1 MKKNEVVIKG
11 QIMTEERKGF
21 YFELLELLEQDPE
34 KRFYADNGKDLLRN
48 KVYECAM
55 KMDKDLIKLL
65 LSNDRIKDKF
75 FTDIDGTL
83 VFDKTAFGW
92 AINNKAFLQ
101 DSYTRFKNTIGLIDS
116 KEQFISSKNDVV
128 LSFPYKDCVLE
139 GGQTKEDQK
148 RGEIFYNELLAPDDV
163 DRLLAPKVFTNVKRY
178 TKDGE
183 ELSITEFKGND
194 NLLIRGNNLLALS
207 SILKRYEGR
216 VKCIYIDPPYNTGS
230 DSFNYNDNFN
240 HSSWLVFMRNR
251 LKFAYKLL
259 RNDGY
264 LFVQCDDNEQAYLK
278 VLTDEIYGRDNFI
291 NVITV
296 KTKIGGVSG
305 SSEGKSLKDATEF
318 INVYAKNKLESDLNP
333 VYIKTPLY
341 KYIQQY
347 QDEGKS
353 WKYTSIITK
362 LEGKRIIKSVGE
374 MTFYTYD
381 TFETMS
387 VSAFAKDNKLSIEDV
402 YNKYNDKI
410 FRTTNAQSSIRQTVI
425 NETSEFDNT
434 IISCEYIPIKGK
446 NQGKLTEILYK
457 DKNRNM
463 LMFLSDCVEE
473 DNGKNYYLEK
483 VSTLWDDIQYNNIS
497 KDGGVDFPNGKK
509 PETLIKRILDLTTK
523 EKDIVIDFHLGS
535 GTTIAVAHKMQRHY
549 VGIEQLDYGENDSL
563 TRLKNVISGDTTG
576 ISKDRDV
583 NWHGGG
589 SFVYCELKELNH
601 KYIDEIQVAD
611 DNKLNDLY
619 KEITDSEFISY
630 KADINKLK
638 ESEQDFKELS
648 TEDKRN
654 FLIQVLDK
662 NLLYVNYC
670 DMEDEDLAVTE
681 EEKAFARSFYGE
693 GV

>member
-1 MKKNEVVIKG
+1 MTVEKN
-11 QIMTEERKGF
+11 GF
-21 YFELLELLEQDPE
+21 YFELLDLLKKDPE
-34 KRFYADNGKDLLRN
+34 QRFYADNDKDLLRN

-65 LSNDRIKDKF
+65 LSNDRMKDKF

-163 DRLLAPKVFTNVKRY
+163 DRLLAPKVFTNMKRY

-183 ELSITEFKGND
+183 EIINKFNDTD
-194 NLLIRGNNLLALS
+194 NLLIKGNNLLALS

-230 DSFNYNDNFN
+230 DSFKYNDNFN

-251 LKFAYKLL
+251 LKLAYKLL

-278 VLTDEIYGRDNFI
+278 VLTDEIFSRDNFI

-333 VYIKTPLY
+333 VYIKTPLN

-362 LEGKRIIKSVGE
+362 LGGKRKIKSIGE

-381 TFETMS
+381 IFETMS
-387 VSAFAKDNKLSIEDV
+387 VSTFAKNNELSIEDV
-402 YNKYNDKI
+402 YNNYNDKI

-434 IISCEYIPIKGK
+434 VISCEYIPIKGK

-463 LMFLSDCVEE
+463 LMFLSDCVEK
-473 DNGKNYYLEK
+473 DSGKNYYLEK

-509 PETLIKRILDLTTK
+509 PETLMKRILDLTTK

-535 GTTIAVAHKMQRHY
+535 GTTAAVSHKMHRQY
-549 VGIEQLDYGENDSL
+549 IGIEQLDYGKNDSL
-563 TRLKNVISGDTTG
+563 TRLKNVITGDSTG
-576 ISKDRDV
+576 ISKERDI
-583 NWHGGG
+583 NWQGGG

-630 KADINKLK
+630 KADINKLN

-648 TEDKRN
+648 TEDKRS
-654 FLIQVLDK
+654 FLIQLLDK

-670 DMEDEDLAVTE
+670 DMEDEDLAVTD

-693 GV
+693 EV

>member
-1 MKKNEVVIKG
+1 
-11 QIMTEERKGF
+11 MTEERKGF

-65 LSNDRIKDKF
+65 LSNDKMKEKF

-163 DRLLAPKVFTNVKRY
+163 DRLLAPKVFTNMKRY

-183 ELSITEFKGND
+183 ESITEFDDKD
-194 NLLIRGNNLLALS
+194 NLLIKGNNLLALS

-251 LKFAYKLL
+251 IIQAYNLL
-259 RNDGY
+259 SKEGG
-264 LFVQCDDNEQAYLK
+264 LFVQIDYHELGYLIPLLDEIFGKNNLVQIISVKTASPAGFKTVNPGPIDVTEYILFYAKDRNCFDFKKMYVPTSYDSNYDLYIENPDDNPENWKLEKLY
-278 VLTDEIYGRDNFI
+278 
-291 NVITV
+291 NVIY
-296 KTKIGGVSG
+296 KMNGIELG
-305 SSEGKSLKDATEF
+305 STWQQA
-318 INVYAKNKLESDLNP
+318 AKNAQAKWGDYWKIIRDSLIAEFALQNANRVVSIRDPQKPTQELKALMERS
-333 VYIKTPLY
+333 KTERD
-341 KYIQQY
+341 K
-347 QDEGKS
+347 
-353 WKYTSIITK
+353 
-362 LEGKRIIKSVGE
+362 V
-374 MTFYTYD
+374 F
-381 TFETMS
+381 
-387 VSAFAKDNKLSIEDV
+387 V
-402 YNKYNDKI
+402 YNKSDGEEQGY
-410 FRTTNAQSSIRQTVI
+410 VI
-425 NETSEFDNT
+425 NGGALSFYSKKVKNIDGTLTSTELLTDLWQD
-434 IISCEYIPIKGK
+434 IS
-446 NQGKLTEILYK
+446 
-457 DKNRNM
+457 
-463 LMFLSDCVEE
+463 
-473 DNGKNYYLEK
+473 
-483 VSTLWDDIQYNNIS
+483 WDGIA
-497 KDGGVDFPNGKK
+497 KEGGVQLKNGKK
-509 PETLIKRILDLTTK
+509 PEKLLRRIIELATK
-523 EKDIVIDFHLGS
+523 ESDIVLDFHVGS
-535 GTTIAVAHKMQRHY
+535 GTTCAVAHKLNRQY
-549 VGIEQLDYGENDSL
+549 IGIEQLNYNDNDSL
-563 TRLKNVISGDTTG
+563 VRLINVLSGEQGG
-576 ISKDRDV
+576 ISKSV

-638 ESEQDFKELS
+638 ESEQNFKELS
-648 TEDKRN
+648 TEDKRS

>member
-1 MKKNEVVIKG
+1 
-11 QIMTEERKGF
+11 MTEERKGF
-21 YFELLELLEQDPE
+21 YFELLELLEQDSE

-65 LSNDRIKDKF
+65 LSNDKMKEKF

-163 DRLLAPKVFTNVKRY
+163 DRLLAPKVFTNMKRY

-183 ELSITEFKGND
+183 ESITEFDDKD
-194 NLLIRGNNLLALS
+194 NLLIKGNNLLALS

-240 HSSWLVFMRNR
+240 HSSWLVFMKNR
-251 LKFAYKLL
+251 LLLAKKLL
-259 RNDGY
+259 SEDGSI
-264 LFVQCDDNEQAYLK
+264 FVQCDDYEDAYLK
-278 VLTDEIYGRDNFI
+278 VLMDEIFGRDNFRNKI
-291 NVITV
+291 TWKRRGGSANPKNRLNNVTDYILWF
-296 KTKIGGVSG
+296 S
-305 SSEGKSLKDATEF
+305 KSD
-318 INVYAKNKLESDLNP
+318 KLLYNP
-333 VYIKTPLY
+333 IFSLEDENTQKYIKERFTNTDENGRKYMKSPLQSPNPRPNLMYEY
-341 KYIQQY
+341 KGYRVPAN
-347 QDEGKS
+347 G
-353 WKYTSIITK
+353 WSISK
-362 LEGKRIIKSVGE
+362 EVMEEWDRL
-374 MTFYTYD
+374 
-381 TFETMS
+381 
-387 VSAFAKDNKLSIEDV
+387 
-402 YNKYNDKI
+402 
-410 FRTTNAQSSIRQTVI
+410 
-425 NETSEFDNT
+425 
-434 IISCEYIPIKGK
+434 
-446 NQGKLTEILYK
+446 GKLCFPK
-457 DKNRNM
+457 DKNQNINR
-463 LMFLSDCVEE
+463 
-473 DNGKNYYLEK
+473 KIYLDEYQGQP
-483 VSTLWDDIQYNNIS
+483 VSSLWTDIFVINPMS
-497 KDGGVDFPNGKK
+497 KESVDFVGQK
-509 PETLIKRILDLTTK
+509 PEALIQRVLEMCSNKN
-523 EKDIVIDFHLGS
+523 DIVLDFNLGS
-535 GTTIAVAHKMQRHY
+535 GTTASVAQKINRQWI
-549 VGIEQLDYGENDSL
+549 GIEQLDYGDIDSVKRIENV
-563 TRLKNVISGDTTG
+563 LKGDDTG
-576 ISKDRDV
+576 ISKSV

-611 DNKLNDLY
+611 DNKLNNLY

-648 TEDKRN
+648 TENKRS

>member
-1 MKKNEVVIKG
+1 MV
-11 QIMTEERKGF
+11 ERHGF
-21 YFELLELLEQDPE
+21 YFELLDLLKQDP
-34 KRFYADNGKDLLRN
+34 KQRFYADNGKDLLRN

-65 LSNDRIKDKF
+65 LSNNRMKEKF

-92 AINNKAFLQ
+92 AVNNKAFLQ

-183 ELSITEFKGND
+183 ESITEFDDKD
-194 NLLIRGNNLLALS
+194 NLLIKGNNLLALS

-216 VKCIYIDPPYNTGS
+216 IKCIYIDPPFNTEK
-230 DSFNYNDNFN
+230 DSFKYNDNFN
-240 HSSWLVFMRNR
+240 HSTWLTFMRNR
-251 LKFAYKLL
+251 LLIARNLLSNDGCILVHLDFNESHYCKVLMDEVFGKDNFKNNIVWCYTGPAGATDFLPRKHDDILFYGKTSEAKINMPYIAHKSGVHNTGQVFGSTETKETFKEEVEARGKKLEDWWIDIYSTDRYRAELLGFSGQKPEKLL
-259 RNDGY
+259 
-264 LFVQCDDNEQAYLK
+264 Q
-278 VLTDEIYGRDNFI
+278 
-291 NVITV
+291 
-296 KTKIGGVSG
+296 
-305 SSEGKSLKDATEF
+305 
-318 INVYAKNKLESDLNP
+318 
-333 VYIKTPLY
+333 
-341 KYIQQY
+341 
-347 QDEGKS
+347 
-353 WKYTSIITK
+353 
-362 LEGKRIIKSVGE
+362 RIIE
-374 MTFYTYD
+374 MC
-381 TFETMS
+381 
-387 VSAFAKDNKLSIEDV
+387 
-402 YNKYNDKI
+402 
-410 FRTTNAQSSIRQTVI
+410 TN
-425 NETSEFDNT
+425 E
-434 IISCEYIPIKGK
+434 G
-446 NQGKLTEILYK
+446 
-457 DKNRNM
+457 
-463 LMFLSDCVEE
+463 
-473 DNGKNYYLEK
+473 
-483 VSTLWDDIQYNNIS
+483 
-497 KDGGVDFPNGKK
+497 
-509 PETLIKRILDLTTK
+509 
-523 EKDIVIDFHLGS
+523 DIVLDFHFGT
-535 GTTIAVAHKMQRHY
+535 GTTGAVAQKINRQWI
-549 VGIEQLDYGENDSL
+549 GIEQLDYGDIDSVKRIENV
-563 TRLKNVISGDTTG
+563 LKGDDTG
-576 ISKDRDV
+576 ISKSV
-583 NWHGGG
+583 NWLGGG

-648 TEDKRN
+648 TEDKRS

-681 EEKAFARSFYGE
+681 KEKAFARSFYSE
-693 GV
+693 DI

>member
-1 MKKNEVVIKG
+1 MV
-11 QIMTEERKGF
+11 ERHGF
-21 YFELLELLEQDPE
+21 YFELLDLLKQDP
-34 KRFYADNGKDLLRN
+34 KQRFYADNGKDLLRN

-65 LSNDRIKDKF
+65 LSNNRMKEKF

-139 GGQTKEDQK
+139 GGQTKDDQK

-163 DRLLAPKVFTNVKRY
+163 DRLLAPKVFTNMKRY

-183 ELSITEFKGND
+183 ESITEFDDKD
-194 NLLIRGNNLLALS
+194 NLLIKGNNLLALS

-230 DSFNYNDNFN
+230 DTFNYNDNFN
-240 HSSWLVFMRNR
+240 HSSWLVFMKNR
-251 LKFAYKLL
+251 LLLAKRLL
-259 RNDGY
+259 REDGSI
-264 LFVQCDDNEQAYLK
+264 FVQCDDYEDAYLK
-278 VLTDEIYGRDNFI
+278 VLMDEIFGKENFRNKITWKRRGGSANPQNRLNNITDYILWYQKSEQLDFHPIFTLEDEKTQNYIKERFTNISDDGRKYMLAPVERNAKLGLRETLKYEYKGYTPEWGWMMSKENLQKLDN
-291 NVITV
+291 
-296 KTKIGGVSG
+296 
-305 SSEGKSLKDATEF
+305 EGKLHWNSKGRPNRRVFEDEYPGQPVGSLWTD
-318 INVYAKNKLESDLNP
+318 
-333 VYIKTPLY
+333 
-341 KYIQQY
+341 
-347 QDEGKS
+347 
-353 WKYTSIITK
+353 
-362 LEGKRIIKSVGE
+362 
-374 MTFYTYD
+374 
-381 TFETMS
+381 
-387 VSAFAKDNKLSIEDV
+387 
-402 YNKYNDKI
+402 I
-410 FRTTNAQSSIRQTVI
+410 FVI
-425 NETSEFDNT
+425 NPMAKES
-434 IISCEYIPIKGK
+434 I
-446 NQGKLTEILYK
+446 
-457 DKNRNM
+457 
-463 LMFLSDCVEE
+463 
-473 DNGKNYYLEK
+473 
-483 VSTLWDDIQYNNIS
+483 
-497 KDGGVDFPNGKK
+497 DFVGQK
-509 PETLIKRILDLTTK
+509 PEALIKRIYEMCTS
-523 EKDIVIDFHLGS
+523 EKDIILDFHI
-535 GTTIAVAHKMQRHY
+535 GTGTSCSVAHKMKRQY
-549 VGIEQLDYGENDSL
+549 IGVEQMDYIS
-563 TRLKNVISGDTTG
+563 TITLKRMKEVISGDTSG
-576 ISKDRDV
+576 ISEAV
-583 NWHGGG
+583 NWQGGG
-589 SFVYCELKELNH
+589 GFVYCELKELNH

-611 DNKLNDLY
+611 DNKLDDLY

-648 TEDKRN
+648 TEDKRS